1 MIKPQLQ
8 VALDSTS
15 LAQAVGELRIIADS
29 VDIIEIGTV
38 LAFAEGM
45 QAVSILRRQYP
56 EHVLVCDMKI
66 LDAGDTLA
74 KMAFEQGAN
83 WVTVSAA
90 AHIET
95 LRSAQKIAQRYQGEV
110 QIELFGNWTL
120 DDAKAWLSC
129 GVKQAIY
136 HRSRDAQAAGVAW
149 RQSDIDIMKALSDLG
164 VELSVTG
171 GVVPEDLHLFKDINV
186 KVFIAGRALMNE
198 NGREISRRF
207 HDAIN
212 RYW

>member
-8 VALDSTS
+8 VALDSTA
-15 LAQAVGELRIIADS
+15 LPQALGELRNIADS
-29 VDIIEIGTV
+29 VDIIEVGTV
-38 LAFAEGM
+38 LALAEGM
-45 QAVSILRRQYP
+45 QAVRILRQQYP
-56 EHVLVCDMKI
+56 EHTLVCDMKI

-95 LRSAQKIAQRYQGEV
+95 VRSAHNVARKYQGEV

-120 DDAKAWLSC
+120 EDAKVWLAC

-136 HRSRDAQAAGVAW
+136 HRSRDAQAAGVSW
-149 RQSDIDIMKALSDLG
+149 QRSDIEIMTALSDLG
-164 VELSVTG
+164 IELSVTG

-186 KVFIAGRALMNE
+186 KVFIAGRALMNP
-198 NGREISRRF
+198 NGIEISRRF

-212 RYW
+212 QYW

>member
-15 LAQAVGELRIIADS
+15 LAQAVGELRMIADS
-29 VDIIEIGTV
+29 VDIIEVGTV

-56 EHVLVCDMKI
+56 QHVLVCDMKI

-149 RQSDIDIMKALSDLG
+149 GQSDIDIMKALSDLG
-164 VELSVTG
+164 IELSVTG